1 LISHA
6 ERGRTWLW
14 LVLVATLGVLTFGIA
29 AAELSLALRQIAE
42 PRELEYGEAI
52 VYAQAGR
59 MLRGEPLYQALDG
72 PPYTVAAYPPVF
84 YAVAAALQS
93 TFGVGFGPGRVVST
107 LAALVTACLVAWMAT
122 RATGGVHYGLIAALL
137 FVALGFPGRPPWYA
151 LYKEDL
157 LGVALSFAAIAVLL
171 SGAGSRRRLVVA
183 GALAAGALLTK
194 QTFVAATVAGAI
206 WLWRRERSQ
215 AGVFLGAW
223 AVVAVGGWGLCQ
235 LLMPGFADNTVLG
248 NVVPFSDDALFN
260 NLRLLLTFL
269 GATIAVTLGWLLIRI
284 GAGRAIGAD
293 LIVLYWGASF
303 LPLIGLAKIGS
314 NHNYWIELAATT
326 SVLAAVALAD
336 AGRRWRRYGDERA
349 LVPVVLV
356 LAGAVWAAH
365 FLGLPAMPTPESS
378 AGLDEVVNRVRAEP
392 GPVLAQPLDVVA
404 LAGRDIVLE
413 PYLFSILATEGR
425 WDPGPLVQRI
435 CAHEIGLAVL
445 GNPLDAPGPSYQ
457 GYTFWPAPILDALRA
472 SMVLD
477 SVRAGRFLYV
487 PARESTPGQATP
499 VCSGQSRSVR
509 G

>member
-1 LISHA
+1 LISLA
-6 ERGRTWLW
+6 DRGRTWLW
-14 LVLVATLGVLTFGIA
+14 RVLVGTLVALTLLIA
-29 AAELSLALRQIAE
+29 MAQLTLAIRQIGE

-52 VYAQAGR
+52 IYAQAGR
-59 MLRGEPLYQALDG
+59 MLRGQPLYESLDG
-72 PPYTVAAYPPVF
+72 PPYTVVAYPPGF
-84 YAVAAALQS
+84 YAVAAALQA

-107 LAALVTACLVAWMAT
+107 LAALVTAILAAWLAY
-122 RATGGVHYGLIAALL
+122 RAGGGVSYGLLAALL

-171 SGAGSRRRLVVA
+171 SGPGSRQRVVVA
-183 GALAAGALLTK
+183 GALAALALLTK
-194 QTFVAATVAGAI
+194 QTFVAAAVAAFI

-223 AVVAVGGWGLCQ
+223 AAVSVVGWGLCQ

-260 NLRLLLTFL
+260 NLRLLITFL
-269 GATIAVTLGWLLIRI
+269 GAAIAVALGWVLIRI
-284 GAGRAIGAD
+284 GAGGTISED
-293 LIVLYWGASF
+293 LTVLYWGASF

-326 SVLAAVALAD
+326 AVLAAGALAA
-336 AGRRWRRYGDERA
+336 AGRRWRSFADERA
-349 LVPVVLV
+349 LVPVLLI
-356 LAGAVWAAH
+356 LAGGIWAAH
-365 FLGLPAMPTPESS
+365 FLGLPSIPTPESN
-378 AGLDEVVNRVRAEP
+378 AGLDEVVSRVRAEP
-392 GPVLAQPLDVVA
+392 GPVLAEPLDVVA

-413 PYLFSILATEGR
+413 PYLFSILASEGR

-435 CAHEIGLAVL
+435 CSHEIGLAVL

-457 GYTFWPAPILDALRA
+457 GYAFWPAPILDALRA

-487 PARESTPGQATP
+487 PARESTPRQSTP
-499 VCSGQSRSVR
+499 GCA
-509 G
+509 